1 MVNPCLPVGRVVQS
15 HYFCAMSNKVR
26 VRFAPSPT
34 GGLHLGG
41 VRTVLYNYLFARHH
55 GGEFVLRVEDT
66 DQNRFVEGAEEY
78 IVKCLEWCGLVPD
91 ESPQKGGP
99 HAPYRQSERKHLY
112 YQYAQQLVDAGYAY
126 YAFDTPGELERKRNE
141 FSGDS
146 HSSTNFQYD
155 ANTRGSMRNSLS
167 LDSEE
172 VLKLLD
178 KNTPY
183 VIRIKMPRNE
193 TVTFTDMIRGEISF
207 DTSLVDDKVLLK
219 ADGMPTYH
227 LAVVVDDYLMKIT
240 HAFRGEEWLPSAP
253 VHLLL
258 WKYLGWE
265 ASMPQWAH
273 LPLILKPDGNGKLSK
288 RDGDRLGFPVF
299 AMDWYDPKTGDTTKG
314 FKEIGFLPEA
324 FVNMLAMLGWNPGME
339 QEIFS
344 PDELVQH
351 FSIDR
356 VHKGGAKFDY
366 EKAKWYN
373 QQHIHRSSNE
383 HLLPLVRPYIAEQGV
398 QTNDDD
404 YLLQVIGQIKERC
417 TLLPDFWQQGH
428 FFFRTPEIA
437 ELPAIQA
444 KWDDAK
450 RNFFSQWAEALNQL
464 MNWDQA
470 AIEQSFNEQL
480 TQHGLKKGDIMLP
493 LRIMLVGGKYG
504 PGVFAIA
511 EMIGREETI
520 LRINNALSQL

>member
-1 MVNPCLPVGRVVQS
+1 
-15 HYFCAMSNKVR
+15 MSNKVR

-55 GGEFVLRVEDT
+55 GGEFVLRIEDT
-66 DQNRFVEGAEEY
+66 DQTRFVEGAEEY
-78 IVKCLEWCGLVPD
+78 IYKCLEWCGLEPD
-91 ESPQKGGP
+91 ESTKKGGP
-99 HAPYRQSERKHLY
+99 YAPYRQSERKHLY
-112 YQYAQQLVDAGYAY
+112 YQYAQQLVDKGYAY
-126 YAFDTPGELERKRNE
+126 YAFDTPEELERRRSEMAKD
-141 FSGDS
+141 G
-146 HSSTNFQYD
+146 HAGTNFQYD
-155 ANTRGSMRNSLS
+155 ATTRRQMRNSLS
-167 LDSEE
+167 LSTAE
-172 VLKLLD
+172 VLELLD

-183 VIRIKMPRNE
+183 VIRIKVPFGQ
-193 TVTFTDMIRGEISF
+193 TVTFTDMIRGEITF

-265 ASMPQWAH
+265 ADMPQWAH

-299 AMDWYDPKTGDTTKG
+299 AMDWNDPKTGETTRG

-324 FVNMLAMLGWNPGME
+324 FVNMLAMLGWNPGKE
-339 QEIFS
+339 QELFS
-344 PDELVQH
+344 LSELVQY
-351 FSIDR
+351 FSIER

-373 QQHIHRSSNE
+373 QQHIHHSSDE
-383 HLLPLVRPYIAEQGV
+383 KLLPLVKPYIVAHAPAV
-398 QTNDDD
+398 DDT
-404 YLLQVIGQIKERC
+404 YLLKVIGLVKERC
-417 TLLPDFWQQGH
+417 GLLPDFWEQGH
-428 FFFRTPEIA
+428 FFFETPEIK
-437 ELPAIQA
+437 ELDAIKA
-444 KWDDAK
+444 KWDDNK
-450 RNFFSQWAEALNQL
+450 RSFFNSWKENLSSVSD
-464 MNWDQA
+464 WEHTT
-470 AIEQSFNEQL
+470 IEQTFTDSLQ
-480 TQHGLKKGDIMLP
+480 QHGLKKGDIMLP

-504 PGVFAIA
+504 PGVFVIA
-511 EMIGREETI
+511 EMIGKEET
-520 LRINNALSQL
+520 LKRIQNALSLL